1 MKVQV
6 DSLNA
11 IYEDR
16 GDENGDENVC
26 KVDEDQCP
34 MGRVFSISGRVGS
47 GIGKNTG

>member
-26 KVDEDQCP
+26 KVDEDND
-34 MGRVFSISGRVGS
+34 GDNNN
-47 GIGKNTG
+47 KDEDE